1 VRRLVAF
8 VLMQALVVSTATVS
22 SLHVHEYFG
31 HDHPEH
37 HHGPASHEHHDP
49 DLPDSDHHVASVAEG
64 QAEIEPEPCDPGR
77 HAVAVTLGCA
87 HVPQIHIEIAEVAGP
102 TVVAPIAPIGS
113 ATPITDLRVHG
124 PPSHVRIP
132 SRAPP
137 LTHLA

>member
-1 VRRLVAF
+1 MRRFVAF

-37 HHGPASHEHHDP
+37 HHGLASHEHDDTELP
-49 DLPDSDHHVASVAEG
+49 DLDHHVGSVDED
-64 QAEIEPEPCDPGR
+64 QEEIEAGPCDPGR
-77 HAVAVTLGCA
+77 HAFAVTLGCA
-87 HVPQIHIEIAEVAGP
+87 HVPLVHIEFAEGAGP

-113 ATPITDLRVHG
+113 ATPITDIRVHG
-124 PPSHVRIP
+124 PPSNVRIP

-137 LTHLA
+137 LPHLA